1 MVGVVGTDKKVDLKK
16 IKIGKDLGSRLE
28 VTHGLSPEDQVIVN
42 PAYSLASGQTV
53 RIRSSLN
60 EKKKKTAATPEAK
73 QSVDL

>member
-1 MVGVVGTDKKVDLKK
+1 MVGVVGTDDKVVVKK

-28 VTHGLSPEDQVIVN
+28 VMQGLSPEDQVIVN
-42 PAYSLASGQTV
+42 PSNSLASGQTV

-60 EKKKKTAATPEAK
+60 EKKTAATPEAR